1 MITRSQMR
9 RQLRA
14 QGGIMNV
21 ASRNIGGGGYT
32 GTPMGSRTGFNIISK
47 IGDRVRKLIP
57 NELADV
63 AVKAAPFVAPFFP
76 GYAAIARGL
85 GRFDQRG
92 SISDALKQGAATYGF
107 GKIAGKLGGAEGS
120 EMGNVFGRQTYSME
134 GFKNKGL
141 GRLFKGGEDK
151 IINNKPDG
159 TLPTPERKGLE
170 VVQKGVNFVKDKV
183 PILENLPDDVAQKL
197 LVGGITSGASALYSY
212 FTGAF
217 DDPQQPGESMEEY
230 MARRNTRVKQQMRG
244 YMDSYYTPLRNPQYA
259 AMSDQEKNNYIDS
272 IVGQG
277 MATGGRVGYQTGG
290 ISMSNTL
297 AQNIAAN
304 RAQAIANQGVLQAAR
319 NKMPTGLYNNLM
331 NRVGNRAAHE
341 ALNQNTGGARG
352 VAAIV
357 TGPPTQNDISA
368 AINANR
374 NVNRI
379 QTGPRPGELDP
390 LGLPM
395 TSMMLPNM
403 ADGSMRSLAQEDAI
417 RNRVL
422 AAQEANKPTY
432 QERLMGESWET
443 LSDNDQYRI
452 AQEYPGET
460 PPRRNPSFVPNM
472 NQGGRVGL
480 MGGTMPM
487 GEPRVNQ
494 GGITELDY
502 RAKGGFVPVGIK
514 EKADDVPAMLSK
526 NEFVFTADAVR
537 GAGNGS
543 VEKGAQKMYD
553 TMKNLERRVT

>member
-63 AVKAAPFVAPFFP
+63 AVKAAPFVAPFYP

-151 IINNKPDG
+151 IINNKKPPG
-159 TLPTPERKGLE
+159 TPEVEPTGFMERATAATIDKIPFADKLPQE
-170 VVQKGVNFVKDKV
+170 VK
-183 PILENLPDDVAQKL
+183 EKL

-217 DDPQQPGESMEEY
+217 EPQQPGESMEEY

-480 MGGTMPM
+480 MGGSMPM